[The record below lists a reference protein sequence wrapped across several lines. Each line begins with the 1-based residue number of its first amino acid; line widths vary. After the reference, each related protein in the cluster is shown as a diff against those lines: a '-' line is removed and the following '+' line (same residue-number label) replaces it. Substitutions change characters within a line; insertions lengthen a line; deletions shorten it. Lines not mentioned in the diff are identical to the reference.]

1 MNGGLEME
9 TAIQDK
15 SFHFA
20 IRIVNLCKYLQQ
32 EQKEYILAKQLM
44 RSGTSIGA
52 NVAEAQQAQSKPDFV
67 HKMNIA
73 LKEAAET
80 EKEKLQEGTL
90 GELLQAFH
98 TENLQMYNDKDIKP
112 YIFRKVQYLTKKNPI
127 HRDRV
132 WRIKLLLHG
141 SLHRGSGTEAGPRR
155 PYRRRYCP
163 ESQEAGCLP
172 ACCPS

>member
-73 LKEAAET
+73 LKEAYET
-80 EKEKLQEGTL
+80 NYWLRLLHATEYLNDKEYESIISDCLEMEKLL
-90 GELLQAFH
+90 IAI
-98 TENLQMYNDKDIKP
+98 IKSA
-112 YIFRKVQYLTKKNPI
+112 KQ
-127 HRDRV
+127 
-132 WRIKLLLHG
+132 
-141 SLHRGSGTEAGPRR
+141 
-155 PYRRRYCP
+155 
-163 ESQEAGCLP
+163 
-172 ACCPS
+172 